1 MEQPEQFKPS
11 DKSLNRRPIWQAV
24 LTIVLVV
31 GIFGTG
37 FFIARTYF
45 PKKIVYTGI
54 ANLDLGQPEDID
66 FSLFW
71 DTYNLIQE
79 KHVDRDNLD
88 YQELLFGAIGG
99 LVEAVGDPH
108 TNFFT
113 PTSTKEFLESIRGS
127 FEGIGAEIDIRD
139 EILIIVAPLR
149 NTPADRV
156 GLRPGDKVV
165 MIDGESTAG
174 ITIEEAVRKIR
185 GPKGSVV
192 TLTIRREND
201 FDEDLEFQIKRATIN
216 IPAVA
221 YELRDDVNYIQIFQF
236 SETLPFEF
244 RRIVFDV
251 LRSGNDRLILDLRNN
266 PGGFLEAAVEI
277 TSYFLPEGET
287 VVIEDFGNGNK
298 NSFRSEGFD
307 QLGDFK
313 IVILVNEGSAS
324 ASEIVAGALRDLKKV
339 QLIGMKTF
347 GKGSVQEL
355 LELREGTSLK
365 LTIANWLTPKGNL
378 IADKGLEPDITVEI
392 TNEDIEEGRDP
403 QFDRAIEVVKSL

>member
-1 MEQPEQFKPS
+1 MEQPEQFKLS
-11 DKSLNRRPIWQAV
+11 DKSLNRRPMWQAV
-24 LTIVLVV
+24 LAIVLVV
-31 GIFGTG
+31 GIFGAG
-37 FFIARTYF
+37 FFTAKTYF
-45 PKKIVYTGI
+45 PQKIVYTGI
-54 ANLDLGQPEDID
+54 ANRDLGQPEDID

-71 DTYNLIQE
+71 DAYNLIQE

-88 YQELLFGAIGG
+88 YQELLFGAITG
-99 LVEAVGDPH
+99 LVEAIGDPH

-113 PTSTKEFLESIRGS
+113 PTSTKEFLESVRGS

-139 EILIIVAPLR
+139 GILTIVAPLK
-149 NTPADRV
+149 NTPAERV

-165 MIDGESTAG
+165 MIDGESTTG

-201 FDEDLEFQIKRATIN
+201 FNEDLEFQIKRATIN
-216 IPAVA
+216 IPAVI
-221 YELRDDVNYIQIFQF
+221 YELKDDVNYVQIFQF

-244 RRIVFDV
+244 RRVVFDI

-287 VVIEDFGNGNK
+287 VVTEDFGNGNK
-298 NSFRSEGFD
+298 NFFRSEGFD

-313 IVILVNEGSAS
+313 VVVLVNEGSAS
-324 ASEIVAGALRDLKKV
+324 ASEIVAGALRDLKNV

-347 GKGSVQEL
+347 GKVSE
-355 LELREGTSLK
+355 
-365 LTIANWLTPKGNL
+365 NWK
-378 IADKGLEPDITVEI
+378 I
-392 TNEDIEEGRDP
+392 
-403 QFDRAIEVVKSL
+403 